1 MEGKPPAF
9 QFYAKEWLADT
20 AYMTPAQEGC
30 YIRLLA
36 HQWTEGPLPNKPD
49 ELRRR
54 LRINLSEFRSVWKAL
69 ERHFPKNGHG
79 TLANPRL
86 EEVRKVQIKRAIAR
100 SLAGE
105 KGAEGRWKK
114 DE

>member
-20 AYMTPAQEGC
+20 AYLTPAQQGC

-36 HQWTEGPLPNKPD
+36 HQWVEGPLPDKAD

-54 LRINLSEFRSVWKAL
+54 LALNARDFAGIWKVLAK
-69 ERHFPKNGHG
+69 HFPKNGHG
-79 TLANPRL
+79 TIANPRL

-105 KGAEGRWKK
+105 KGAEGRWGNGK
-114 DE
+114 